1 MKKEEYQK
9 LEKKYRNLL
18 EEVIEVYNKIG
29 NIPYKYEFV
38 IDDCNSVVLK
48 CVFTPFFD
56 IDDIDIYI
64 DDVELQVSPLF
75 KNLICGD
82 YLIQSDEFRE
92 NHSEYVKAVFADE
105 IKQANEIYDKLELE
119 LLNESDVGWLI
130 DMLYSQDCDIDDLL
144 KGILEDIEYKEPTL
158 YSTCKK
164 IWKEVSFDEFAT
176 NEKLKMGDVFFSMNG
191 DKIEKHKIKLSF

>member
-38 IDDCNSVVLK
+38 IDDCNSVVSK
-48 CVFTPFFD
+48 SEFTPFFD
-56 IDDIDIYI
+56 IDDVDICV
-64 DDVELQVSPLF
+64 DEVELQVSPFL
-75 KNLICGD
+75 KNLICEHD
-82 YLIQSDEFRE
+82 LIQSDEFRE
-92 NHSEYVKAVFADE
+92 HHSKYVKTRFADE
-105 IKQANEIYDKLELE
+105 IKQANEICDKLELE
-119 LLNESDVGWLI
+119 LNTTDVGWLI
-130 DMLYSQDCDIDDLL
+130 DMLYSQDCDIDYLL
-144 KGILEDIEYKEPTL
+144 KWVLEDIGYKEPTL

-164 IWKEVSFDEFAT
+164 IWKEVSFDEFVT
-176 NEKLKMGDVFFSMNG
+176 NEKLKIGDVFFSMNG